1 MPDATWRFGYPW
13 YILWPVAKVLISL
26 PDELLQRIDRE
37 AERRSSTR
45 SGFLQQ
51 AARRELGWPDPA
63 ALDAALERGRAA
75 LAGAGAFESAD
86 VIRSE
91 RDSRD
96 ARDRRR

>member
-1 MPDATWRFGYPW
+1 MPGATWRFGYPW
-13 YILWPVAKVLISL
+13 YILSSVAKVLISL
-26 PDELLQRIDRE
+26 PDELLTRIDRE

-45 SGFLQQ
+45 SAFLQQ

-63 ALDAALERGRAA
+63 ALDAALARGRAA

-86 VIRSE
+86 LIRSE

>member
-1 MPDATWRFGYPW
+1 MREEFGYPL
-13 YILWPVAKVLISL
+13 YILLVVAKVLISL
-26 PDELLQRIDRE
+26 PDELLARIDRE

-63 ALDAALERGRAA
+63 ALDAALARGRAA
-75 LAGAGAFESAD
+75 LAGAGTFESSD
-86 VIRSE
+86 LIRSE